1 MSERPP
7 ASWADR
13 LARVALSTLGE
24 PGDPRLASLAAQLG
38 PVALRDHLLTEPDL
52 GADAARTD
60 SRDTEMRRDLATRLG
75 SADAERDLARAER
88 MGIRFVIPGDPEW
101 PSRLDDLWAAETLH
115 ERGGPPLGLWVRGPM
130 RLDEL
135 DRSVAVV
142 GSRSATTYGT
152 SAAADLA
159 AGVAHAGYAVV
170 SGAAFGIDQAAHRG
184 ALAAGGRT
192 VAVLAC
198 GVDRTYPHAHKPLL
212 DHLAETC
219 AVVSELAPGR
229 SPTRVRFL
237 TRNRLIAA
245 LTRGTVV
252 VEAAV
257 RSGALNSAGWASRLQ
272 RPLMGVP
279 GPISAAQSEGVHHL
293 VRKGAATLVTS
304 ADEVLE
310 MVGASGEHL
319 ERPRRGRALA
329 RDQLPDRV
337 QLVLEAVPLHRAA
350 GVESIAR
357 TAGVH
362 LLDTQATLTRLERE
376 AFVER
381 AEGGWR
387 IRATNAA
394 VSPAK
399 SPEIPTMEP

>member
-1 MSERPP
+1 MTTRPDDRP
-7 ASWADR
+7 DDRTDER
-13 LARVALSTLGE
+13 LARVALATLGE
-24 PGDPRLASLAAQLG
+24 PGDPRLVSLAADLG
-38 PVALRDHLLTEPDL
+38 AVALRDRLLAE
-52 GADAARTD
+52 GDAGTAPGQAAML
-60 SRDTEMRRDLATRLG
+60 RDVATRLG
-75 SADAERDLARAER
+75 SVDAERDLARAER
-88 MGIRFVIPGDPEW
+88 MGIRFVIPGDAER
-101 PSRLDDLWAAETLH
+101 PSRLDAQRASQTHHD
-115 ERGGPPLGLWVRGPM
+115 RGGPPLGLWVRGPM

-170 SGAAFGIDQAAHRG
+170 SGAAFGVDQAAHRG
-184 ALAAGGRT
+184 ALSAGGRT

-198 GVDRTYPHAHKPLL
+198 GVDRAYPHAHKRLL

-229 SPTRVRFL
+229 SPTRIRFL

-257 RSGALNSAGWASRLQ
+257 RSGALNSAGWAARLH

-293 VRKGAATLVTS
+293 VRTGAATLVTS
-304 ADEVLE
+304 AEEVLE

-319 ERPRRGRALA
+319 PRPRRGRTRA
-329 RDQLPDRV
+329 RDVLPDRD
-337 QLVLEAVPLHRAA
+337 QQVLEAVPLHRAA

-357 TAGVH
+357 TAGIH
-362 LLDTQATLTRLERE
+362 LLDTQATLIRLERD

-381 AEGGWR
+381 REAGWR

-394 VSPAK
+394 DSPAK
-399 SPEIPTMEP
+399 TSEIPTMEQ

>member
-1 MSERPP
+1 MRVLPTDR
-7 ASWADR
+7 AADR
-13 LARVALSTLGE
+13 LARVALGTLGE
-24 PGDPRLASLAAQLG
+24 PGDPRLVSLAAQLG
-38 PVALRDHLLTEPDL
+38 AVALRDHLLAQVDPGEAGML
-52 GADAARTD
+52 
-60 SRDTEMRRDLATRLG
+60 RDVATRLG
-75 SADAERDLARAER
+75 SVDAERDLARAER
-88 MGIRFVIPGDPEW
+88 LGIRFVVPGDDEW

-152 SAAADLA
+152 AAAADLA
-159 AGVAHAGYAVV
+159 AGLAHAGYAVV
-170 SGAAFGIDQAAHRG
+170 SGAAYGIDQAAHRG

-198 GVDRTYPHAHKPLL
+198 GVDRAYPQAHKPLL

-229 SPTRVRFL
+229 SPTRGRFL

-245 LTRGTVV
+245 LSRGTVV

-257 RSGALNSAGWASRLQ
+257 RSGALNSAGWAGRLH

-304 ADEVLE
+304 AEEVLE

-319 ERPRRGRALA
+319 QQPRRGRTLA
-329 RDQLPDRV
+329 RDHLPDRV
-337 QLVLEAVPLHRAA
+337 QRVLEAVPLRRAA

-362 LLDTQATLTRLERE
+362 LLDTQAALTRLERD

-381 AEGGWR
+381 VDGGWR
-387 IRATNAA
+387 IRGTNAA
-394 VSPAK
+394 DSPAK
-399 SPEIPTMEP
+399 TPEIPTMES

>member
-1 MSERPP
+1 MSDATTDR
-7 ASWADR
+7 AADR
-13 LARVALSTLGE
+13 LARVALGTLGE
-24 PGDPRLASLAAQLG
+24 PGDPRLVSLAAQLG
-38 PVALRDHLLTEPDL
+38 AVALRDHLLAEHDL
-52 GADAARTD
+52 EDIPGEAQ
-60 SRDTEMRRDLATRLG
+60 MRRDVATRLG
-75 SADAERDLARAER
+75 AVDAERDLARAER
-88 MGIRFVIPGDPEW
+88 LGIRFVVPGDDEW
-101 PSRLDDLWAAETLH
+101 PSRLDDLWAAETLY

-135 DRSVAVV
+135 DRSVAIV

-152 SAAADLA
+152 AAASDLA
-159 AGVAHAGYAVV
+159 AGLAHAGYAVV

-198 GVDRTYPHAHKPLL
+198 GVDRAYPHAHKPLL
-212 DHLAETC
+212 DHLAETS

-245 LTRGTVV
+245 LSRGTVV

-257 RSGALNSAGWASRLQ
+257 RSGALNSAGWAERLQ

-304 ADEVLE
+304 PEEVLE

-319 ERPRRGRALA
+319 TRPRRGPSLA
-329 RDQLPDRV
+329 RDELPARV
-337 QLVLEAVPLHRAA
+337 QQVLEAVPLHRAA
-350 GVESIAR
+350 AVDSIAR

-362 LLDTQATLTRLERE
+362 LIDTQASLARLDRLG
-376 AFVER
+376 FVER
-381 AEGGWR
+381 GEAGWR
-387 IRATNAA
+387 IRGTNAA
-394 VSPAK
+394 DSAAGT
-399 SPEIPTMEP
+399 PEIPTMEP